1 MASLNK
7 YYFVD
12 FIIFL
17 LLLMGLFFPI
27 NTLASLT
34 EEEQFQ
40 IIQGFFKDGFHELA
54 QEEAEEYLNK
64 FPEGQFREAVIFLKI
79 RSGELSSEDKS
90 GVADEY
96 QNYRQ
101 EYPTGQWTEDSM
113 FREGILRASL
123 LQYERSISIL
133 GEFTKKFPESRDRE
147 IALYWLGNSFFYAAE
162 LSRQNQ
168 SSEAISLYRKAS
180 NTLSKITTKEHLTKE
195 QKIEWLHLL
204 GLAYQHQQ
212 EFQKAKKWLQEY
224 VNHIQDSDRQA
235 KIYYQLALNEWG
247 QKNFKE
253 AIAFFDKLEQ
263 FPQFPLRDSTL
274 FLKAEGEYQ
283 ILLGESETR
292 KKGAR
297 MEAIV
302 GLYQNYFKT
311 GDNQYQKIAKERIA
325 TLYYQLGQSE
335 WKQQNYKKAIAFFDE
350 LEQFPQFPLRHPT
363 LFLKAEGEY
372 QILLSQP
379 ESQRN
384 KARLEAIVLL
394 FQNYLK
400 TTDSQ
405 YLEDTKARI
414 ASLYY
419 QLGQKEWKQQNY
431 KEAIAFF
438 DELEQ
443 FPRFPLRN
451 PALFLKAE
459 GEYQILLSVPE
470 SQHKGALM
478 ETIILLY
485 KNYLKTKDRQY
496 QDEAKARI
504 ASLYYQLGQRE
515 WEKQNYEEAIALF
528 EKLEQFP
535 KFPLRHSTLFLKAEG
550 EYQIL
555 LSQLELQQK
564 GARMEAIVQLYQNY
578 LKTED
583 SQYQDDAKARIAS
596 LYYQLGQMEWEKQNY
611 KEAIVFFDELEQFPH
626 FPLRQ
631 PTLFL
636 KAEGKYQIFLSR
648 PESRHSRVEME
659 TIAQLYQNYLET
671 QDEQYQ
677 REANARIASLYYQ
690 LGQIEWKKQ
699 NYKEAITFFEKLEQF
714 PQFPLRY
721 PALFLKA
728 EGEYQIMLSQAELR
742 QKRSRLEGIV
752 QLYQNY
758 LKTEDS
764 EYQDYA
770 RARIALLYY
779 QLGQNEWGK
788 QNYKEAIAF
797 FEKLE
802 QFPQFPHRHP
812 TLFLRAEGEY
822 QILLKQPKSQHKRAR
837 LEAIVQLYQNYL
849 KTKDNQYQDDAKA
862 RVASLYYQLG
872 QQEWQRHNYREAIT
886 FFDELEQF
894 PGFPLR
900 HPALFLKAEG
910 EYQILL
916 GLPESEHK
924 RVRLEAI
931 VQLYQNYL
939 KTGNSQYQS
948 DANARIAV
956 LYYRLGQNEWKKQN
970 YKEAIGFFDK
980 LEQFPQFPL
989 RHPTLFLK
997 AEGEYQI
1004 LFGLPESQQKRT
1016 RLEAIVLLYQNYL
1029 ETRDDQYQDDARARI
1044 ALLYY
1049 QIGQIEWEKQNY
1061 KDAIAFFDKLEQ
1073 FPQFPLRH
1081 PTLFLKAEGEYQ
1093 ILLSQPQTQQTRVRL
1108 ETIVRLY
1115 QNYLETKDKQFRND
1129 ARARIASLYYQ
1140 LGQFEWDKQNYE
1152 EALAFFDELE
1162 QFPQFPLRHPTL
1174 FLKAEGEYQIL
1185 LNQPESQH
1193 KRTRLDGIIQLYQN
1207 YLNTEDSEYQDDAR
1221 GRIAS
1226 LYYQLGQIEWDR
1238 QNYQEA
1244 IAFFDELEQFPQ
1256 FPLRHPA
1263 LFLKAEGE
1271 YQILMSEPQSQHKVA
1286 HLEAIVKLYQNYLNT
1301 KDRQYEDDAN
1311 ARIALLYYQLG
1322 QLQWKKQNYKE
1333 AIAFFDELEQFP
1345 LFHLRHPALFLKAEG
1360 EYQILLS
1367 QPETQHKRV
1376 SLETIIQLYQ
1386 NYLKTG
1392 DSQYE
1397 GDARARIASLY
1408 YQLGQIEWDKQNYEE
1423 AIAFFDELEQFP
1435 QFPLRH
1441 PTLFLKA
1448 EGEYQILLNQPESQ
1462 HKRTRLEGIIQLY
1475 QNYLNTEDSEYQDDA
1490 RGRIASL
1497 YYQLGQIEW
1506 DKQNYKEAIAFFD
1519 ELEQFPQF
1527 PLRHPALFLKAEGE
1541 YQILQSE
1548 PQSQHKGARMETIV
1562 KLYQNYLNTE
1572 DSQYVDDANARIA
1585 LLYYQLGQ
1593 LQWKRQNFK
1602 EAIAFFDELEQFP
1615 QFSLRHPS
1623 LFFKAEGEYQILL
1636 TQPELQHKRV
1646 RLEAIIQLYQNYLI
1660 TEDDQYQADA
1670 RARVASLYYQLG
1682 QQEWE
1687 KQNYKEAITFFDKLG
1702 QFPQFPLRHPTL
1714 FLKAEGEYQILM
1726 NQPKSQHNR
1735 VRMEG
1740 IVQLFKNYLKTEDS
1754 KYETD
1759 ARARIA
1765 SLFYQLGQN
1774 EWEEKNYKEAIAFF
1788 DELEQFPQFP
1798 LRHPTLFLKAEGEYQ
1813 ISLGRPE
1820 SEQKRADLETIAQLY
1835 KNYLKTGDSQY
1846 QSDASARIASLY
1858 YQLGLREWDKQN
1870 YKEAITFFDEIEQFP
1885 QFPQRLSI
1893 LFLKAEGEYQ
1903 ILLSE
1908 PDSPHNKARIE
1919 NIIQLY
1925 QNYLQTES
1933 SQYRSD
1939 AEARVASLYY
1949 QLGQY
1954 EWQEKNYEEAIA
1966 FFDELEQFPQFPL
1979 RHSTL
1984 FLKAEGEY
1992 QILLSQPES
2001 RNKRVRVEG
2010 IIQLYQN
2017 YLKTEDDQY
2026 QDDARSRV
2034 ALLYYQLGQ
2043 QEWEKQNYKGAI
2055 AFFNELEQFPQF
2067 PLLHS
2072 TLFLKAEGE
2081 YQILLSEP
2089 ESQHDQAGM
2098 EKVIYLYQNYLKT
2111 EDNRYQDDSRA
2122 RIASLYYQLGQNE
2135 WEQENYKEAIAF
2147 FDELEQ
2153 FPQFPLRHPA
2163 LFLKAEGEY
2172 QILLNQPESQHE
2184 RTRLEAI
2191 VRLYQNYLETRD
2203 RQYRND
2209 ARARIASLY
2218 YQLGQQEWEKQN
2230 YKEAIAFFD
2239 ELEQFPQFPLRH
2251 PTLFLK
2257 AEGEYQILLSQP
2269 EPQHNRVRL
2278 EAIVRLYQN
2287 YLETRDSQ
2295 YRNDARA
2302 KIASL
2307 YYQIGQN
2314 EWEKQNY
2321 KEAIAYFDEL
2331 EQFPQF
2337 PLRHTTLFL
2346 KAEGEYQI
2354 LLSQPEPQRNRVRP
2368 KGIIQLYQNYLKTGD
2383 NQYKSDARAR
2393 VASLYYQLGQN
2404 EWEKQ
2409 NYKEAIAY
2417 FDELE
2422 QFPQFPLRHPT
2433 LFLKAEGEYQILLS
2447 QPESEQKRVHLETIV
2462 QLYQNY
2468 LEIQDS
2474 QYQDD
2479 ANSRIASLYYQIGQ
2493 QEWEKQNYK
2502 EAIAFFDKLEQ
2513 FPQFPLRH
2521 PALFLKAEGE
2531 YQILLSQPKSEH
2543 ERVHLEAIAQ
2553 IYQNYLETQDSQYRN
2568 DARARIASLYYQLG
2582 QNEWE
2587 KQNYKE
2593 AIAYFDEL
2601 EQFPQFPLRHSTLF
2615 LKAEGEYKILLNQPE
2630 FQNNRVRMEAIIQL
2644 YQNYLKTEDKQ
2655 FRSDAGGRIASLYYQ
2670 LGQSEWEK
2678 QNYKEAIVFFNEL
2691 EQFPLFPLR
2700 NSALFLIAE
2709 GGYQILLSQPESQRN
2724 RTRPEAIVQLY
2735 QNYLETQDGQYQ
2747 DDANSRIA
2755 SLYYQIG
2762 QQEWEKQNYK
2772 EAIAFFDKLEQ
2783 FPQFPLRHPT
2793 LFLKAEGE
2801 YQILRNLPKSQHERT
2816 RLEAI
2821 AQLYQNY
2828 LETEDIQYQ
2837 DDAKARIASLY
2848 YQLGQNEWEQQNY
2861 KEAIAFFDELEQFP
2875 QFPLRHPALFLKAEG
2890 EYQILLSQPESQ
2902 HNRVQMETI
2911 VLLYQNYL
2919 KTEDNQ
2925 YQGDAK
2931 ARIASLYYQLGQNE
2945 WEQQNYKE
2953 AIAFFDELEQ
2963 FPQFPLRHQTL
2974 FLKAEGEY
2982 QILQSQPESRYKRVG
2997 PEAIVKLYQ
3006 NYLETQD
3013 RQYQDDAKARI
3024 ASLYYQIGQQEWEKQ
3039 NYKEAITYFDKL
3051 EQFPQFPLRHPTL
3064 FLKAEGEYQILLS
3077 QPESQQERARLE
3089 AIAQLY
3095 QNYLKTED
3103 VQYQDDAKA
3112 RIASLYYQLGQNE
3125 WEQQNYKEAI
3135 AFFDELEQ
3143 FPQFPLRH
3151 PTLFLKAEGEYQI
3164 LLSQPESQQNR
3175 VQMEAIVLLYQN
3187 YLKTEDS
3194 QYQEEAKARI
3204 ASLYYQ
3210 IGQDEWEK
3218 KNYKEA
3224 ISFFDELEQF
3234 PQFSLRHQALFLK
3247 AEGEYQI
3254 LQSQPESRYKPV
3266 RPEAIVQLYQN
3277 YLETQDRQYQD
3288 DANSRIASL
3297 YYQIGQQEWEKQN
3310 YKEAVAFFDKLEQ
3323 FPQFPLRHPTLFLK
3337 AEGEYQILLSQP
3349 ESQHERARLEAIAQL
3364 YRNYLKTEDVQFQD
3378 DAKARIA
3385 SLYYQIGQQEWK
3397 KQNYKEAIAF
3407 FDELEQF
3414 PQFPLRHPTLFLK
3427 AEGEYQILMSQPES
3441 QHNRVQ
3447 METIVLLYQ
3456 NYLKTEDSQYQ
3467 EEAKARIASLYYQI
3481 GQDEWEKKNY
3491 KEAISFFD
3499 ELEQFP
3505 QFSLRHQALFL
3516 KAEGE
3521 YQILQ
3526 NQPESRYTRVRLEAI
3541 VQLYQ
3546 NYLETQDSQY
3556 QNDANSRIAS
3566 LYYQI
3571 GQQEWEKLNYKEAI
3585 AFFDKLEQFPQFPLR
3600 HPTLFLKA
3608 EGEYQ
3613 ILLSQPESQ
3622 HERVHLET
3630 IVALYQTYLE
3640 TEDSQY
3646 RADAR
3651 ARIASLY
3658 YQIGQQE
3665 WEKQNYKEAIAFFDE
3680 LEQFPQFP
3688 LLDSTLF
3695 LKAEGEYQI
3704 LLNRPEPEHNR
3715 SRMEAIVLL
3724 YQNYLKTEE
3733 SQYQGEAKARIASL
3747 YYQIGQQEWEK
3758 QNYKEAIAFFDIL
3771 EQFPQ
3776 FPLRHQT
3783 LFLKAEGEY
3792 QILQSQ
3798 PESQRNQTR
3807 LETIVLLYQ
3816 TYLVTEDSQ
3825 YQADARARIA
3835 SLYYQLGQ
3843 NEWEKQNYKE
3853 AITFFDK
3860 LEQFPQFPLRH
3871 PTLFLKAEGE
3881 YLILLSQSE
3890 SEHKGARLEAIVR
3903 LYQNYLETKDSQ
3915 YQADAR
3921 AKIASLY
3928 YQLGQNEWEKQNY
3941 KEAIAYFDELEQFPQ
3956 FSLRHPA
3963 LFLKAEGEYQILQ
3976 SEPQSKQTGA
3986 RKEAIIQLYQN
3997 YLKTEDSQYEDDAN
4011 TRVALLYYQL
4021 GLEEW
4026 EKQNYQEALAFF
4038 DELEQFPQF
4047 RQSHST
4053 LFLKAEGQY
4062 QILQSEPRSQHKRAR
4077 KESII
4082 QLYQIYLKTEDSK
4095 FQDDAKARVASLYYQ
4110 LGQEEWEK
4118 QNYKEAIAFFDELEQ
4133 FPQFPL
4139 RHPTLF
4145 LKAEGEYQILLSEPE
4160 SQHKRA
4166 RMESIIQLYQN
4177 YLETEDRQYQND
4189 ANARIAS
4196 LYYQLG
4202 QLEWEKRNYKE
4213 AIAFFDELEQFPQFP
4228 LRHSTLFLKAEGE
4241 YQILLSQPESQH
4253 KRIHLETIVKF
4264 FQNYLKSQDSKYE
4277 GDARARIALL
4287 YYQIG
4292 QLEWE
4297 KQNYKEAVVFFE
4309 KVEQF
4314 PQFSQRHLALFLKA
4328 EGQYQILLSEPQT
4341 LRTRAR
4347 LEAIA
4352 QLYQNYLKTE
4362 DNEYQSD
4369 ANARIASLYYQL
4381 GQNEW
4386 EKQNYKEA
4394 VAFFNELEQFP
4405 QFSLRHPTLFL
4416 KAEGEYQILLSQP
4429 ESQHERARLEAIAQL
4444 YQNYLVT
4451 RDQQY
4456 RSDARARVASL
4467 YYQLGQN
4474 EWEKQNYREA
4484 LTFFDELE
4492 QFPQFALRHPALFLK
4507 AEGEYQILLNQPE
4520 SQHERARLEAIAQLY
4535 QNYLVTQDEQYRSD
4549 ARARIA
4555 SLYFQLGQNEWKKQ
4569 NYKEALTFF
4578 DELKQ
4583 FPQFPLRHP
4592 TLFLKAEGE
4601 YQMFLSEPK
4610 SKHERTRLE
4619 AIAQLY
4625 QNYLETGDS
4634 QYQSDANARIAA
4646 LYYQLGQN
4654 EWKKQNYKE
4663 ALEFF
4668 DELEQFPQFPLRHPV
4683 LYLKAEGEYQILL
4696 IEPKSKHERTRLE
4709 AIAQLYQNYLLTEDN
4724 QYQGDANARI
4734 AALYYQLGQQE
4745 WEKQNYKEAVAFF
4758 DKLEQFPR
4766 FPLRQSTLFFKAEG
4780 EYQILLSQPESQQK
4794 RAHLEGIVEL
4804 YQNYLQTEDKQ
4815 YHARALHRIG
4825 KLFLELNEP
4834 LETISYYMQYLKT
4847 GDSTHV
4853 AGVHYELG
4861 QLFINQ
4867 EDNVQAIRELEF
4879 ARKSKEYQND
4889 GELILQL
4896 SQLLERENRHRELQN
4911 LLAEARKNSTLSDQ
4925 HRNYFW
4931 MKDIDIALKNN
4942 QCEKILKENREVFS
4956 TLKPADR
4963 QFVLYARS
4971 VCFHQTKQ
4979 WKQAVVDLHAIKH
4992 NPNYETFA
5000 FEKLIEIYQE
5010 TKDWNS
5016 LATHIEE
5023 FLKRK
5028 NFPLLPDHF
5037 QILLD
5042 TYHQLDDLKNVAA
5055 TYIRWESVF
5064 PKEVQKSEFLIDWA
5078 ETEEKLNRLEKSR
5091 DLYKKILSLPEID
5104 LELREGIVF
5113 QLADSYLNDEDYL
5126 SVVQIYEQ
5134 DLIPHLSETTAQQKY
5149 VLVIGQI
5156 YYDSLQEYD
5165 KARQW
5170 LQKVDRGQATDLEV
5184 RAILLLSDIAE
5195 ELGEMDQAIQLLN
5208 NLTERS
5214 LKPEW
5219 ALNVNYRLAILYE
5232 KHQLLPEALKKYR
5245 VMAGDKAITKKED
5258 LELQEYAEKRIQ
5270 EIEKNNAIQELDQL
5284 IKNKSWQEVALRI
5297 RNGFS
5302 QQNFTPSHELYE
5314 LLVYAERHQ
5323 KNWQG
5328 ILDAYQDWGKLDASK
5343 AESLEALLTRGEAAL
5358 KLSDNQLAEKFYSN
5372 AFKIVSIEDQ
5382 ATLIFLTKSL
5392 SVIYE
5397 HEKNYRKVVDVYEQ
5411 TYPLLRDTDDQI
5423 HFAYKL
5429 GSFYLSPLNDKTQ
5442 ARKWFA
5448 EADKG
5453 GIQEEELSAA
5463 WQLAELESDPVKT
5476 IKILAKMAFRPIS
5489 KNLEWYITVN
5499 LKLGILYEQQE
5510 QWRKAKLHYDR
5521 VIKTK
5526 TSEHKKYEQFARE
5539 RSNIIA
5545 VYLKSLKESQ

>member
-79 RSGELSSEDKS
+79 RSGDLSSQDKS

-101 EYPTGQWTEDSM
+101 EYPTGQWTEDAM
-113 FREGILRASL
+113 FREGLLRASL

-162 LSRQNQ
+162 LSRKNQ
-168 SSEAISLYRKAS
+168 SSEAISLYQKAS

-204 GLAYQHQQ
+204 GLAYQYQL

-302 GLYQNYFKT
+302 GLYQNYLKT
-311 GDNQYQKIAKERIA
+311 EDKQYQKIAKERIA

-379 ESQRN
+379 ESQHN

-400 TTDSQ
+400 TTDGQ

-478 ETIILLY
+478 ETVILLY
-485 KNYLKTKDRQY
+485 QNYLKTEDRQY

-515 WEKQNYEEAIALF
+515 WDKQNYEEAIAFF

-578 LKTED
+578 LKTKD
-583 SQYQDDAKARIAS
+583 SQFQDDAKARIAS

-636 KAEGKYQIFLSR
+636 KAEGKYQIFLSQ

-671 QDEQYQ
+671 QDDQYQ
-677 REANARIASLYYQ
+677 GEANARIASLYYQ
-690 LGQIEWKKQ
+690 IGQIEWKKQ

-714 PQFPLRY
+714 PQFPLRD

-742 QKRSRLEGIV
+742 QKRSRLEAIL

-764 EYQDYA
+764 EYQDDA

-812 TLFLRAEGEY
+812 ALFLRGEGEY

-872 QQEWQRHNYREAIT
+872 QQEWQRHNYREAII

-916 GLPESEHK
+916 SLPESEHK

-931 VQLYQNYL
+931 VELYQNYL

-1029 ETRDDQYQDDARARI
+1029 KTRDDQYQDDARARI

-1152 EALAFFDELE
+1152 EAIAFFDELE

-1193 KRTRLDGIIQLYQN
+1193 KRTRLEGIIQLYQN
-1207 YLNTEDSEYQDDAR
+1207 YLKTEDSEYQDDAR
-1221 GRIAS
+1221 ARIAS

-1238 QNYQEA
+1238 QNYHEA

-1286 HLEAIVKLYQNYLNT
+1286 HLEAIVKLYQNYLQT
-1301 KDRQYEDDAN
+1301 EDSQYEDDAY

-1367 QPETQHKRV
+1367 QPEIQHKRV
-1376 SLETIIQLYQ
+1376 SLEAIIQLYQ

-1397 GDARARIASLY
+1397 GDARGRIASLY

-1462 HKRTRLEGIIQLY
+1462 RKRTRLEGIIQLY

-1506 DKQNYKEAIAFFD
+1506 DKQNFKDAIAFFD

-1562 KLYQNYLNTE
+1562 KLYQNYLNTK
-1572 DSQYVDDANARIA
+1572 DSQYVDDANAKIA

-1615 QFSLRHPS
+1615 QFPLRHPS

-1636 TQPELQHKRV
+1636 ALPESQHKRV

-1682 QQEWE
+1682 QEEWE

-1702 QFPQFPLRHPTL
+1702 QYPQFPLRHPTL
-1714 FLKAEGEYQILM
+1714 FLQAEGEYQILM

-1735 VRMEG
+1735 VRLED
-1740 IVQLFKNYLKTEDS
+1740 IVQLFKNYLGTEDS

-1813 ISLGRPE
+1813 ISLSRPE
-1820 SEQKRADLETIAQLY
+1820 SEQKRAHLETIAQLY

-1870 YKEAITFFDEIEQFP
+1870 YKEAIAFFDEIEQFP

-1992 QILLSQPES
+1992 QILLNQPES

-2043 QEWEKQNYKGAI
+2043 QEWEKQNYKEAI

-2089 ESQHDQAGM
+2089 ESQHDRAGM

-2191 VRLYQNYLETRD
+2191 VRLYQNYLETQD
-2203 RQYRND
+2203 RQYRNN

-2295 YRNDARA
+2295 YHNDARA
-2302 KIASL
+2302 RIASL

-2354 LLSQPEPQRNRVRP
+2354 LFSQPEPQRNRVRLE
-2368 KGIIQLYQNYLKTGD
+2368 GIIQLYQNYLKTGD

-2468 LEIQDS
+2468 LETQDG
-2474 QYQDD
+2474 QYQGD

-2531 YQILLSQPKSEH
+2531 YQILLSKPKSEH
-2543 ERVHLEAIAQ
+2543 DRAHLEAIAQ

-2601 EQFPQFPLRHSTLF
+2601 EQFPQFPLRHSSLF

-2630 FQNNRVRMEAIIQL
+2630 FQNNRVHMEAIIQL
-2644 YQNYLKTEDKQ
+2644 YQNYLKTEDNQ
-2655 FRSDAGGRIASLYYQ
+2655 FRSDARGRIASLYYQ

-2678 QNYKEAIVFFNEL
+2678 QNYKEAIIFFNEL
-2691 EQFPLFPLR
+2691 EQFPQFPLR
-2700 NSALFLIAE
+2700 HSALFLIAE
-2709 GGYQILLSQPESQRN
+2709 GGYQILLSQPESLRN

-2837 DDAKARIASLY
+2837 DDAKARIAFLY

-2875 QFPLRHPALFLKAEG
+2875 QFPLRHPTLFLKAEG

-2982 QILQSQPESRYKRVG
+2982 QILQSQPESRYKRVR

-3064 FLKAEGEYQILLS
+3064 FLKAEGEYQILLG
-3077 QPESQQERARLE
+3077 QPESQHERARLE

-3135 AFFDELEQ
+3135 AFFDELEK
-3143 FPQFPLRH
+3143 FPRFPLRH

-3175 VQMEAIVLLYQN
+3175 VQMETIVLLFQN

-3194 QYQEEAKARI
+3194 QYQGEAKARI

-3247 AEGEYQI
+3247 AEGEYKI

-3266 RPEAIVQLYQN
+3266 HPEVIVQLYKK

-3378 DAKARIA
+3378 DAKARLA
-3385 SLYYQIGQQEWK
+3385 SLYYQLGQQEWK
-3397 KQNYKEAIAF
+3397 KKNYKEAIAF

-3546 NYLETQDSQY
+3546 NYLATQDSQY

-3704 LLNRPEPEHNR
+3704 LLSRPEPEHNR

-3807 LETIVLLYQ
+3807 LETIVLLYRS
-3816 TYLVTEDSQ
+3816 YLGTEDSQ

-3881 YLILLSQSE
+3881 YLILLSQPE

-3941 KEAIAYFDELEQFPQ
+3941 KEAIAFFDKLEQFPQ
-3956 FSLRHPA
+3956 FSLRHST

-4062 QILQSEPRSQHKRAR
+4062 QILQSEPQSQHKRAR
-4077 KESII
+4077 KENII
-4082 QLYQIYLKTEDSK
+4082 HLYQNYLKTEDSK

-4145 LKAEGEYQILLSEPE
+4145 LKAEGEYQILLGEPE

-4277 GDARARIALL
+4277 GDAIARIALL

-4341 LRTRAR
+4341 LRKRAR

-4451 RDQQY
+4451 RDEQY

-4484 LTFFDELE
+4484 LTFFDELK
-4492 QFPQFALRHPALFLK
+4492 QFPQFVLRHSALFLK
-4507 AEGEYQILLNQPE
+4507 AEGEYQILLKQPE

-4601 YQMFLSEPK
+4601 YQMLLSEPK

-4619 AIAQLY
+4619 AIVQLY

-4634 QYQSDANARIAA
+4634 QYQGDANARIAA

-4663 ALEFF
+4663 ALAFF
-4668 DELEQFPQFPLRHPV
+4668 DELEQFPQFPLHHPV

-4709 AIAQLYQNYLLTEDN
+4709 AIAQLYQNYLLTEDK

-4745 WEKQNYKEAVAFF
+4745 WEKQNYKDAVAFF

-4815 YHARALHRIG
+4815 YHARALRRIG

-4853 AGVHYELG
+4853 ADVHYELG

-4911 LLAEARKNSTLSDQ
+4911 LLAEARNNSTLSDQ

-5023 FLKRK
+5023 FFKRK

-5042 TYHQLDDLKNVAA
+5042 AYHQLEDLKNVAA

-5113 QLADSYLNDEDYL
+5113 QLADSYLDDEDYL

-5149 VLVIGQI
+5149 ALVIGQI

-5184 RAILLLSDIAE
+5184 RAILLRSDIAE
-5195 ELGEMDQAIQLLN
+5195 ELGEMDQAIKLLN

-5232 KHQLLPEALKKYR
+5232 KHQFLPEALKKYR
-5245 VMAGDKAITKKED
+5245 VMAGEKAITKKED

-5284 IKNKSWQEVALRI
+5284 IKNKSWQDVALRI

-5314 LLVYAERHQ
+5314 VLVYAERHQ
-5323 KNWQG
+5323 ENWQG

-5372 AFKIVSIEDQ
+5372 ALEIVSIEDQ

-5476 IKILAKMAFRPIS
+5476 IKILAKIAFRPIS

>member
-79 RSGELSSEDKS
+79 RSGDLSSQDKS

-101 EYPTGQWTEDSM
+101 EYPTGQWTEDAM
-113 FREGILRASL
+113 FREGLLRASL

-162 LSRQNQ
+162 LSRKNQ
-168 SSEAISLYRKAS
+168 SLEAISLYQKAS

-204 GLAYQHQQ
+204 GLAYQYQL

-302 GLYQNYFKT
+302 GLYQNYLKT
-311 GDNQYQKIAKERIA
+311 EDKQYQKIAKERIA

-379 ESQRN
+379 ESQHN

-400 TTDSQ
+400 TTDGQ
-405 YLEDTKARI
+405 YLEDSKARI

-478 ETIILLY
+478 ETVILLY
-485 KNYLKTKDRQY
+485 QNYLKTEDRQY

-515 WEKQNYEEAIALF
+515 WDKQNYEEAIAFF

-578 LKTED
+578 LKTKD
-583 SQYQDDAKARIAS
+583 SQFQDDAKARIAS

-671 QDEQYQ
+671 QDDQYQ
-677 REANARIASLYYQ
+677 GEANARIASLYYQ
-690 LGQIEWKKQ
+690 IGQIEWKKQ

-714 PQFPLRY
+714 PQFPLRD

-742 QKRSRLEGIV
+742 QKRSRLEAIL

-764 EYQDYA
+764 EYQDDA

-812 TLFLRAEGEY
+812 ALFLRGEGEY

-872 QQEWQRHNYREAIT
+872 QQEWQRHNYREAII

-916 GLPESEHK
+916 SLPESEHK

-931 VQLYQNYL
+931 VELYQNYL

-1029 ETRDDQYQDDARARI
+1029 KTRDDQYQDDARARI

-1140 LGQFEWDKQNYE
+1140 LGQIEWDRQNYH
-1152 EALAFFDELE
+1152 EAIAFFDELE

-1193 KRTRLDGIIQLYQN
+1193 KRTRLEGIIQLYQN
-1207 YLNTEDSEYQDDAR
+1207 YLKTEDSEYQDDAR
-1221 GRIAS
+1221 ARIAS

-1238 QNYQEA
+1238 QNYHEA

-1301 KDRQYEDDAN
+1301 EDSQYEDDAN

-1367 QPETQHKRV
+1367 QPEIQHKRV
-1376 SLETIIQLYQ
+1376 SLEAIIQLYQ

-1397 GDARARIASLY
+1397 GDARGRIASLY

-1462 HKRTRLEGIIQLY
+1462 RKRTRLEGIIQLY

-1506 DKQNYKEAIAFFD
+1506 DKQNFKDAIAFFD

-1562 KLYQNYLNTE
+1562 KLYQNYLNTK
-1572 DSQYVDDANARIA
+1572 DSQYVDDANAKIA

-1615 QFSLRHPS
+1615 QFPLRHPS

-1636 TQPELQHKRV
+1636 ALPESQHKRV

-1682 QQEWE
+1682 QEEWE

-1702 QFPQFPLRHPTL
+1702 QYPQFPLRHPTL
-1714 FLKAEGEYQILM
+1714 FLQAEGEYQILM

-1735 VRMEG
+1735 VRLED
-1740 IVQLFKNYLKTEDS
+1740 IVQLFKNYLGTEDS

-1813 ISLGRPE
+1813 ISLSRPE
-1820 SEQKRADLETIAQLY
+1820 SEQKRAHLETIAQLY

-1870 YKEAITFFDEIEQFP
+1870 YKEAIAFFDEIEQFP

-1992 QILLSQPES
+1992 QILLNQPES

-2043 QEWEKQNYKGAI
+2043 QEWEKQNYKEAI

-2089 ESQHDQAGM
+2089 ESQHDRAGM

-2191 VRLYQNYLETRD
+2191 VRLYQNYLETQD
-2203 RQYRND
+2203 RQYRNN

-2295 YRNDARA
+2295 YHNDATAR
-2302 KIASL
+2302 IASL

-2354 LLSQPEPQRNRVRP
+2354 LFSQPEPQRNRVRLE
-2368 KGIIQLYQNYLKTGD
+2368 GIIQLYQNYLKTGD

-2468 LEIQDS
+2468 LKTQDS
-2474 QYQDD
+2474 QYQGD

-2543 ERVHLEAIAQ
+2543 ERAHLEAIAQ

-2601 EQFPQFPLRHSTLF
+2601 EQFPQFPLRHSSLF

-2644 YQNYLKTEDKQ
+2644 YQNYLKTEDDQ
-2655 FRSDAGGRIASLYYQ
+2655 FRSDARGRIASLYYQ

-2700 NSALFLIAE
+2700 HSALFLIAE

-2801 YQILRNLPKSQHERT
+2801 YQILRKLPKSQQERT

-2828 LETEDIQYQ
+2828 LETEDFQYQ

-2875 QFPLRHPALFLKAEG
+2875 QFPLRHPTLFLKAEG

-2911 VLLYQNYL
+2911 VLLYKNYL

-2982 QILQSQPESRYKRVG
+2982 QILQSQSESRYKRVR

-3064 FLKAEGEYQILLS
+3064 FLKAEGEYQILLG
-3077 QPESQQERARLE
+3077 QPESQHERARLE

-3143 FPQFPLRH
+3143 FPRFPLRH

-3175 VQMEAIVLLYQN
+3175 VQMETIVLLYQN

-3194 QYQEEAKARI
+3194 QYQGEAKARI

-3247 AEGEYQI
+3247 AEGEYKI

-3266 RPEAIVQLYQN
+3266 HPEVIVQLYQK

-3364 YRNYLKTEDVQFQD
+3364 YRNYLKTKDVQFQD
-3378 DAKARIA
+3378 DAKARLA
-3385 SLYYQIGQQEWK
+3385 SLYYQLGQQEWK
-3397 KQNYKEAIAF
+3397 KKNYKEAIAF

-3546 NYLETQDSQY
+3546 NYLATQDSQY
-3556 QNDANSRIAS
+3556 QNDAIRG
-3566 LYYQI
+3566 L
-3571 GQQEWEKLNYKEAI
+3571 
-3585 AFFDKLEQFPQFPLR
+3585 LR
-3600 HPTLFLKA
+3600 F
-3608 EGEYQ
+3608 
-3613 ILLSQPESQ
+3613 
-3622 HERVHLET
+3622 T
-3630 IVALYQTYLE
+3630 I
-3640 TEDSQY
+3640 
-3646 RADAR
+3646 
-3651 ARIASLY
+3651 
-3658 YQIGQQE
+3658 
-3665 WEKQNYKEAIAFFDE
+3665 
-3680 LEQFPQFP
+3680 
-3688 LLDSTLF
+3688 
-3695 LKAEGEYQI
+3695 
-3704 LLNRPEPEHNR
+3704 
-3715 SRMEAIVLL
+3715 
-3724 YQNYLKTEE
+3724 
-3733 SQYQGEAKARIASL
+3733 
-3747 YYQIGQQEWEK
+3747 
-3758 QNYKEAIAFFDIL
+3758 
-3771 EQFPQ
+3771 
-3776 FPLRHQT
+3776 
-3783 LFLKAEGEY
+3783 
-3792 QILQSQ
+3792 
-3798 PESQRNQTR
+3798 
-3807 LETIVLLYQ
+3807 
-3816 TYLVTEDSQ
+3816 
-3825 YQADARARIA
+3825 
-3835 SLYYQLGQ
+3835 
-3843 NEWEKQNYKE
+3843 
-3853 AITFFDK
+3853 
-3860 LEQFPQFPLRH
+3860 
-3871 PTLFLKAEGE
+3871 
-3881 YLILLSQSE
+3881 
-3890 SEHKGARLEAIVR
+3890 
-3903 LYQNYLETKDSQ
+3903 
-3915 YQADAR
+3915 
-3921 AKIASLY
+3921 
-3928 YQLGQNEWEKQNY
+3928 
-3941 KEAIAYFDELEQFPQ
+3941 
-3956 FSLRHPA
+3956 
-3963 LFLKAEGEYQILQ
+3963 
-3976 SEPQSKQTGA
+3976 
-3986 RKEAIIQLYQN
+3986 
-3997 YLKTEDSQYEDDAN
+3997 
-4011 TRVALLYYQL
+4011 
-4021 GLEEW
+4021 
-4026 EKQNYQEALAFF
+4026 
-4038 DELEQFPQF
+4038 
-4047 RQSHST
+4047 
-4053 LFLKAEGQY
+4053 
-4062 QILQSEPRSQHKRAR
+4062 
-4077 KESII
+4077 
-4082 QLYQIYLKTEDSK
+4082 
-4095 FQDDAKARVASLYYQ
+4095 
-4110 LGQEEWEK
+4110 
-4118 QNYKEAIAFFDELEQ
+4118 
-4133 FPQFPL
+4133 
-4139 RHPTLF
+4139 
-4145 LKAEGEYQILLSEPE
+4145 
-4160 SQHKRA
+4160 
-4166 RMESIIQLYQN
+4166 
-4177 YLETEDRQYQND
+4177 
-4189 ANARIAS
+4189 
-4196 LYYQLG
+4196 
-4202 QLEWEKRNYKE
+4202 
-4213 AIAFFDELEQFPQFP
+4213 
-4228 LRHSTLFLKAEGE
+4228 
-4241 YQILLSQPESQH
+4241 
-4253 KRIHLETIVKF
+4253 
-4264 FQNYLKSQDSKYE
+4264 KSVS
-4277 GDARARIALL
+4277 
-4287 YYQIG
+4287 
-4292 QLEWE
+4292 
-4297 KQNYKEAVVFFE
+4297 
-4309 KVEQF
+4309 
-4314 PQFSQRHLALFLKA
+4314 
-4328 EGQYQILLSEPQT
+4328 
-4341 LRTRAR
+4341 
-4347 LEAIA
+4347 
-4352 QLYQNYLKTE
+4352 
-4362 DNEYQSD
+4362 
-4369 ANARIASLYYQL
+4369 
-4381 GQNEW
+4381 
-4386 EKQNYKEA
+4386 
-4394 VAFFNELEQFP
+4394 
-4405 QFSLRHPTLFL
+4405 
-4416 KAEGEYQILLSQP
+4416 
-4429 ESQHERARLEAIAQL
+4429 
-4444 YQNYLVT
+4444 
-4451 RDQQY
+4451 
-4456 RSDARARVASL
+4456 
-4467 YYQLGQN
+4467 
-4474 EWEKQNYREA
+4474 
-4484 LTFFDELE
+4484 
-4492 QFPQFALRHPALFLK
+4492 
-4507 AEGEYQILLNQPE
+4507 
-4520 SQHERARLEAIAQLY
+4520 
-4535 QNYLVTQDEQYRSD
+4535 
-4549 ARARIA
+4549 
-4555 SLYFQLGQNEWKKQ
+4555 
-4569 NYKEALTFF
+4569 
-4578 DELKQ
+4578 
-4583 FPQFPLRHP
+4583 
-4592 TLFLKAEGE
+4592 
-4601 YQMFLSEPK
+4601 
-4610 SKHERTRLE
+4610 
-4619 AIAQLY
+4619 
-4625 QNYLETGDS
+4625 
-4634 QYQSDANARIAA
+4634 
-4646 LYYQLGQN
+4646 
-4654 EWKKQNYKE
+4654 
-4663 ALEFF
+4663 
-4668 DELEQFPQFPLRHPV
+4668 
-4683 LYLKAEGEYQILL
+4683 
-4696 IEPKSKHERTRLE
+4696 
-4709 AIAQLYQNYLLTEDN
+4709 
-4724 QYQGDANARI
+4724 
-4734 AALYYQLGQQE
+4734 
-4745 WEKQNYKEAVAFF
+4745 
-4758 DKLEQFPR
+4758 
-4766 FPLRQSTLFFKAEG
+4766 
-4780 EYQILLSQPESQQK
+4780 
-4794 RAHLEGIVEL
+4794 
-4804 YQNYLQTEDKQ
+4804 
-4815 YHARALHRIG
+4815 
-4825 KLFLELNEP
+4825 
-4834 LETISYYMQYLKT
+4834 
-4847 GDSTHV
+4847 
-4853 AGVHYELG
+4853 
-4861 QLFINQ
+4861 
-4867 EDNVQAIRELEF
+4867 
-4879 ARKSKEYQND
+4879 
-4889 GELILQL
+4889 
-4896 SQLLERENRHRELQN
+4896 
-4911 LLAEARKNSTLSDQ
+4911 
-4925 HRNYFW
+4925 
-4931 MKDIDIALKNN
+4931 
-4942 QCEKILKENREVFS
+4942 
-4956 TLKPADR
+4956 
-4963 QFVLYARS
+4963 
-4971 VCFHQTKQ
+4971 
-4979 WKQAVVDLHAIKH
+4979 
-4992 NPNYETFA
+4992 
-5000 FEKLIEIYQE
+5000 
-5010 TKDWNS
+5010 
-5016 LATHIEE
+5016 
-5023 FLKRK
+5023 
-5028 NFPLLPDHF
+5028 
-5037 QILLD
+5037 
-5042 TYHQLDDLKNVAA
+5042 
-5055 TYIRWESVF
+5055 
-5064 PKEVQKSEFLIDWA
+5064 
-5078 ETEEKLNRLEKSR
+5078 
-5091 DLYKKILSLPEID
+5091 
-5104 LELREGIVF
+5104 
-5113 QLADSYLNDEDYL
+5113 
-5126 SVVQIYEQ
+5126 
-5134 DLIPHLSETTAQQKY
+5134 
-5149 VLVIGQI
+5149 
-5156 YYDSLQEYD
+5156 
-5165 KARQW
+5165 
-5170 LQKVDRGQATDLEV
+5170 
-5184 RAILLLSDIAE
+5184 
-5195 ELGEMDQAIQLLN
+5195 
-5208 NLTERS
+5208 
-5214 LKPEW
+5214 
-5219 ALNVNYRLAILYE
+5219 
-5232 KHQLLPEALKKYR
+5232 
-5245 VMAGDKAITKKED
+5245 
-5258 LELQEYAEKRIQ
+5258 
-5270 EIEKNNAIQELDQL
+5270 
-5284 IKNKSWQEVALRI
+5284 
-5297 RNGFS
+5297 RNG
-5302 QQNFTPSHELYE
+5302 
-5314 LLVYAERHQ
+5314 
-5323 KNWQG
+5323 KN
-5328 ILDAYQDWGKLDASK
+5328 
-5343 AESLEALLTRGEAAL
+5343 
-5358 KLSDNQLAEKFYSN
+5358 
-5372 AFKIVSIEDQ
+5372 
-5382 ATLIFLTKSL
+5382 
-5392 SVIYE
+5392 
-5397 HEKNYRKVVDVYEQ
+5397 
-5411 TYPLLRDTDDQI
+5411 
-5423 HFAYKL
+5423 
-5429 GSFYLSPLNDKTQ
+5429 
-5442 ARKWFA
+5442 
-5448 EADKG
+5448 
-5453 GIQEEELSAA
+5453 
-5463 WQLAELESDPVKT
+5463 
-5476 IKILAKMAFRPIS
+5476 
-5489 KNLEWYITVN
+5489 
-5499 LKLGILYEQQE
+5499 
-5510 QWRKAKLHYDR
+5510 
-5521 VIKTK
+5521 
-5526 TSEHKKYEQFARE
+5526 
-5539 RSNIIA
+5539 
-5545 VYLKSLKESQ
+5545 